1 MKKLTFNLGC
11 LLLVFGLGLIPYN
24 SKAQDVKLSKQEKKD
39 LEQATLQANFNA
51 IDTLLDRKTFVLEAD
66 WLQDRYGYRVPV
78 SSNVN
83 FIRVNTKN
91 VVLQTGNNYN
101 SGYNGV
107 GGVTAEGEIQNLK
120 ITKNFKKLTYNVG
133 FTVMTKVGIYDIDMY
148 ISSDGNAQA
157 TITGTT
163 AGKLTWVGRFMN
175 LYDSK
180 GFKGMETY

>member
-11 LLLVFGLGLIPYN
+11 LLFVFGLGLIPYRG
-24 SKAQDVKLSKQEKKD
+24 KAQDVKLSKQEKKA
-39 LEQATLQANFNA
+39 LEQAALQANFYA

-66 WLQDRYGYRVPV
+66 WLQDKYGSRAPV

-83 FIRVNTKN
+83 FIRVDTKN
-91 VVLQTGNNYN
+91 VVLQTGNNSN

-120 ITKNFKKLTYNVG
+120 VTKNFKKLSYTVG
-133 FTVMTKVGIYDIDMY
+133 FSVMTKVGIYDIAMY
-148 ISSDGNAQA
+148 IASNGNAQA

-175 LYDSK
+175 LYDSRA
-180 GFKGMETY
+180 FKGMETY

>member
-1 MKKLTFNLGC
+1 MKKVMFNLGC

-24 SKAQDVKLSKQEKKD
+24 SKAQDVKLSKQEKRD
-39 LEQATLQANFNA
+39 LEQAALQANFYA
-51 IDTLLDRKTFVLEAD
+51 IDTLLNRKTFVLEAE
-66 WLQDRYGYRVPV
+66 WLQDYYGSRVPV

-83 FIRVNTKN
+83 FIRVDKKN
-91 VVLQTGNNYN
+91 VVLQTGTNYN

-120 ITKNFKKLTYNVG
+120 ITKNFKKLSYTVG
-133 FTVMTKVGIYDIDMY
+133 FSVMTKVGIYDIAMY
-148 ISSDGNAQA
+148 IASDGDAQA

-175 LYDSK
+175 LYDSRT
-180 GFKGMETY
+180 FKALETY